1 MPEAAPGDPRGLPKL
16 TVGQRVLAALPNLQR
31 QPRPT
36 TGRPAPGRTTP
47 GRSAASGAGGGASR
61 TTNARSGAAQRP
73 NPYAEWTVPELRER
87 MKFLDPQ
94 ERRVAMLI
102 APVLGGLDLWLTSL
116 TLHNNPA
123 VGHKG
128 HTDPGQ
134 ILWLG
139 IASAAVA
146 LLVVVAAFFRRR
158 SFTIFTL
165 AFSGFGGGPV
175 TVLPALF
182 VMGWLLVR
190 FNRMQK
196 ALYAKTGGGP
206 AASREAAAKRRAER
220 VAARKKGK
228 APEPAGPP
236 PNKRY
241 TPPKAA
247 RG

>member
-1 MPEAAPGDPRGLPKL
+1 MPEAAPGGPTGLPKL
-16 TVGQRVLAALPNLQR
+16 TVGQRVLAALPSLQR

-36 TGRPAPGRTTP
+36 TPRPAAGRTSGSGPGSGTP
-47 GRSAASGAGGGASR
+47 RG
-61 TTNARSGAAQRP
+61 TTARSGGSQRP

-102 APVLGGLDLWLTSL
+102 APVLAGLDLWLTSL
-116 TLHNNPA
+116 TIHNNPA

-128 HTDPGQ
+128 HSDPGQ

-139 IASAAVA
+139 VASAVVA

-220 VAARKKGK
+220 TAARKKGK

-241 TPPKAA
+241 TPPKAS
-247 RG
+247 RS